1 MRSNISNIKKKLILV
16 IIDISIIVASI
27 SISYSLRLEKIYPIW
42 DINILVFA
50 IFFFIFFLVFYILNI
65 YQIVLRFFDNYS
77 ILKIIQAIFIFQ
89 IILIIINFIIYK
101 YIYFPRSVSI
111 IAPIIIGIF
120 LILSRIVLNYLLNTD
135 NKKDTK
141 LNRILIYGINDRSV
155 SILKSLRQFSV
166 YGRVICFIDTKGK
179 YKKREIN
186 GIKIFKDQN
195 LLDLV
200 KKLNINEIII
210 SKLDVS
216 EKKIKKIYKEF
227 ENLNIR
233 IRHIGK
239 EKNYIQ
245 NFLDKFLIPD
255 ISFYDVINRPKIKVN
270 KIYLKKNIVNKCIL
284 ITGGGGSIGSELTL
298 EILNYNPRSIYI
310 LDNSEFNLFTIMDKL
325 RENKLFSSQKVI
337 PVLGDFADMQF
348 LVNYFDGVK
357 IDKVYHAAAYKHVDF
372 GEKSP
377 IAFYKNNVLG
387 LINLLKFINL
397 KKINEFIFISSD
409 KAVNPKSMLGY
420 TKKLGEILI
429 KEFYLKNSKKN
440 NNLNYT
446 IVRFGNVIGS
456 SGSVIP
462 IFLSQ
467 IKNNKPLTVS
477 NKNVKRYFM
486 STEEA
491 VQLVITAATFNK
503 KGIKIYALEMGKQIR
518 IYDIAKRIIYLS
530 GFTLKN
536 KNNRAGDVS
545 IKFIGLK
552 KGEKISEEVALGE
565 ILKPTEHNQIKLCE
579 DPLKNKKFESDFKI
593 IQDKLKMK
601 KINFINID
609 DFLN

>member
-1 MRSNISNIKKKLILV
+1 
-16 IIDISIIVASI
+16 
-27 SISYSLRLEKIYPIW
+27 
-42 DINILVFA
+42 
-50 IFFFIFFLVFYILNI
+50 
-65 YQIVLRFFDNYS
+65 
-77 ILKIIQAIFIFQ
+77 
-89 IILIIINFIIYK
+89 
-101 YIYFPRSVSI
+101 
-111 IAPIIIGIF
+111 
-120 LILSRIVLNYLLNTD
+120 
-135 NKKDTK
+135 
-141 LNRILIYGINDRSV
+141 
-155 SILKSLRQFSV
+155 
-166 YGRVICFIDTKGK
+166 
-179 YKKREIN
+179 
-186 GIKIFKDQN
+186 
-195 LLDLV
+195 
-200 KKLNINEIII
+200 
-210 SKLDVS
+210 
-216 EKKIKKIYKEF
+216 
-227 ENLNIR
+227 
-233 IRHIGK
+233 
-239 EKNYIQ
+239 
-245 NFLDKFLIPD
+245 
-255 ISFYDVINRPKIKVN
+255 
-270 KIYLKKNIVNKCIL
+270 
-284 ITGGGGSIGSELTL
+284 
-298 EILNYNPRSIYI
+298 
-310 LDNSEFNLFTIMDKL
+310 
-325 RENKLFSSQKVI
+325 
-337 PVLGDFADMQF
+337 
-348 LVNYFDGVK
+348 
-357 IDKVYHAAAYKHVDF
+357 
-372 GEKSP
+372 
-377 IAFYKNNVLG
+377 
-387 LINLLKFINL
+387 
-397 KKINEFIFISSD
+397 
-409 KAVNPKSMLGY
+409 MLGY

-429 KEFYLKNSKKN
+429 KKFYLKNSKKN

-536 KNNRAGDVS
+536 KNNRTGDVA

-579 DPLKNKKFESDFKI
+579 DPLKDKKFESDFKI

>member
-1 MRSNISNIKKKLILV
+1 
-16 IIDISIIVASI
+16 
-27 SISYSLRLEKIYPIW
+27 
-42 DINILVFA
+42 
-50 IFFFIFFLVFYILNI
+50 
-65 YQIVLRFFDNYS
+65 
-77 ILKIIQAIFIFQ
+77 
-89 IILIIINFIIYK
+89 
-101 YIYFPRSVSI
+101 
-111 IAPIIIGIF
+111 
-120 LILSRIVLNYLLNTD
+120 
-135 NKKDTK
+135 
-141 LNRILIYGINDRSV
+141 
-155 SILKSLRQFSV
+155 
-166 YGRVICFIDTKGK
+166 
-179 YKKREIN
+179 
-186 GIKIFKDQN
+186 
-195 LLDLV
+195 
-200 KKLNINEIII
+200 
-210 SKLDVS
+210 
-216 EKKIKKIYKEF
+216 
-227 ENLNIR
+227 
-233 IRHIGK
+233 
-239 EKNYIQ
+239 
-245 NFLDKFLIPD
+245 
-255 ISFYDVINRPKIKVN
+255 
-270 KIYLKKNIVNKCIL
+270 
-284 ITGGGGSIGSELTL
+284 
-298 EILNYNPRSIYI
+298 
-310 LDNSEFNLFTIMDKL
+310 
-325 RENKLFSSQKVI
+325 
-337 PVLGDFADMQF
+337 
-348 LVNYFDGVK
+348 
-357 IDKVYHAAAYKHVDF
+357 
-372 GEKSP
+372 
-377 IAFYKNNVLG
+377 
-387 LINLLKFINL
+387 
-397 KKINEFIFISSD
+397 
-409 KAVNPKSMLGY
+409 MLGY

-429 KEFYLKNSKKN
+429 KKFYLKNSKKN

-579 DPLKNKKFESDFKI
+579 DPLKDKKFESDFKI

>member
-1 MRSNISNIKKKLILV
+1 
-16 IIDISIIVASI
+16 
-27 SISYSLRLEKIYPIW
+27 
-42 DINILVFA
+42 
-50 IFFFIFFLVFYILNI
+50 
-65 YQIVLRFFDNYS
+65 
-77 ILKIIQAIFIFQ
+77 
-89 IILIIINFIIYK
+89 
-101 YIYFPRSVSI
+101 
-111 IAPIIIGIF
+111 
-120 LILSRIVLNYLLNTD
+120 
-135 NKKDTK
+135 
-141 LNRILIYGINDRSV
+141 
-155 SILKSLRQFSV
+155 
-166 YGRVICFIDTKGK
+166 
-179 YKKREIN
+179 
-186 GIKIFKDQN
+186 
-195 LLDLV
+195 
-200 KKLNINEIII
+200 
-210 SKLDVS
+210 
-216 EKKIKKIYKEF
+216 
-227 ENLNIR
+227 
-233 IRHIGK
+233 
-239 EKNYIQ
+239 
-245 NFLDKFLIPD
+245 
-255 ISFYDVINRPKIKVN
+255 
-270 KIYLKKNIVNKCIL
+270 
-284 ITGGGGSIGSELTL
+284 
-298 EILNYNPRSIYI
+298 
-310 LDNSEFNLFTIMDKL
+310 
-325 RENKLFSSQKVI
+325 
-337 PVLGDFADMQF
+337 
-348 LVNYFDGVK
+348 
-357 IDKVYHAAAYKHVDF
+357 
-372 GEKSP
+372 
-377 IAFYKNNVLG
+377 
-387 LINLLKFINL
+387 
-397 KKINEFIFISSD
+397 
-409 KAVNPKSMLGY
+409 MLGY

-429 KEFYLKNSKKN
+429 KKFYLKNSKKN

-536 KNNRAGDVS
+536 KNNRAGDVA

-593 IQDKLKMK
+593 IQDKLNMK

>member
-1 MRSNISNIKKKLILV
+1 
-16 IIDISIIVASI
+16 
-27 SISYSLRLEKIYPIW
+27 
-42 DINILVFA
+42 
-50 IFFFIFFLVFYILNI
+50 
-65 YQIVLRFFDNYS
+65 
-77 ILKIIQAIFIFQ
+77 
-89 IILIIINFIIYK
+89 
-101 YIYFPRSVSI
+101 
-111 IAPIIIGIF
+111 
-120 LILSRIVLNYLLNTD
+120 
-135 NKKDTK
+135 
-141 LNRILIYGINDRSV
+141 ILIYGINDRSV

-348 LVNYFDGVK
+348 LVNYFDRVK

-579 DPLKNKKFESDFKI
+579 DPLKNKKFENDFKI